1 MGNNFN
7 CLENH
12 LKPLMHIYG
21 DTLLNLKLSL
31 TNEIQNA
38 TFNSKAL
45 NAIFSVVNLNM
56 FILVPIKGEISYPRV
71 HFRSNRLINDVNY
84 GDLTIRM
91 VANLD
96 LMPQKNQP
104 TLELK
109 SNDAAVRIRS
119 YDLVSTYHT
128 RNQLSYSCGS
138 NCVTANVW
146 EALQLFFFFFLWK
159 NRQSIIQVHD
169 RW

>member
-21 DTLLNLKLSL
+21 DTLLNLKLIGL

-56 FILVPIKGEISYPRV
+56 FILVPIKGEISYPQA
-71 HFRSNRLINDVNY
+71 SISD
-84 GDLTIRM
+84 RM
-91 VANLD
+91 ID
-96 LMPQKNQP
+96 K
-104 TLELK
+104 
-109 SNDAAVRIRS
+109 
-119 YDLVSTYHT
+119 
-128 RNQLSYSCGS
+128 
-138 NCVTANVW
+138 
-146 EALQLFFFFFLWK
+146 
-159 NRQSIIQVHD
+159 
-169 RW
+169 